1 MRISKNVAVIEK
13 LQGYELL
20 KWNPKTKK
28 TTRIKIS
35 ENGLNKIK
43 ELLKNKTKKPELSTS
58 SGLSYPHLRDSY
70 PQKW

>member
-20 KWNPKTKK
+20 IWNPKTKK

-35 ENGLNKIK
+35 ENGLNKKGEIDK
-43 ELLKNKTKKPELSTS
+43 NDNNNSKYYWRLKN
-58 SGLSYPHLRDSY
+58 
-70 PQKW
+70 

>member
-43 ELLKNKTKKPELSTS
+43 EELKNEN
-58 SGLSYPHLRDSY
+58 Y
-70 PQKW
+70 

>member
-20 KWNPKTKK
+20 IWDSKTKK

-43 ELLKNKTKKPELSTS
+43 EELKNEKIRKEKAFNSLQ
-58 SGLSYPHLRDSY
+58 G
-70 PQKW
+70 